1 MRAPTAGDRIPRSD
15 VTAFPTVPRPE
26 VGTLIRPLTN
36 RPRMVDVLAARTAHL
51 VFAALW
57 AGSVCFVAAVIVPLA
72 RDGAFNRTQ
81 PLEVISGKLTNISR
95 VSSLVLLLTGGHL
108 AGNGYNIEGLV
119 GTTNGR
125 LVLTMV
131 ALWLLLT
138 ALVEIGV
145 KRFETGLTGKKI
157 REPARDAL
165 PVFRAAAVAA
175 IALLIVAGLLSA
187 NVARLL

>member
-1 MRAPTAGDRIPRSD
+1 
-15 VTAFPTVPRPE
+15 
-26 VGTLIRPLTN
+26 
-36 RPRMVDVLAARTAHL
+36 MVDELAARTAHL

-72 RDGAFNRTQ
+72 RDGAFNTTQ
-81 PLEVISGKLTNISR
+81 PLEVISGKLTSVSR
-95 VSSLVLLLTGGHL
+95 VSSLVLLLSGGHL
-108 AGNGYNIEGLV
+108 AGNIY
-119 GTTNGR
+119 TTETLFGEIGGR
-125 LVLTMV
+125 LVLLMV
-131 ALWLLLT
+131 ALWLVLT
-138 ALVEIGV
+138 ALVEIGA

-187 NVARLL
+187 NVGRLV